1 MEHAIDDLKKKLKKS
16 GLKEVSSPDGCHFIL
31 FFCPIISRAGTDID
45 NALKYLDQV
54 KASRPVI
61 MVVLHFTNDPEKTI
75 LDSNNVI
82 KRENLYAVD
91 CLFNDLELLE
101 CEKNLNAINKIVQD
115 SKSEVG
121 LLITMPFTQIVMV
134 CFHRY

>member
-1 MEHAIDDLKKKLKKS
+1 
-16 GLKEVSSPDGCHFIL
+16 
-31 FFCPIISRAGTDID
+31 
-45 NALKYLDQV
+45 
-54 KASRPVI
+54 
-61 MVVLHFTNDPEKTI
+61 MVVLHPTIDPEKTI

-91 CLFNDLELLE
+91 CLFSDSELLE
-101 CEKNLNAINKIVQD
+101 CEKNLNAINKIAQD

-121 LLITMPFTQIVMV
+121 LLITMPFTQIVMM